1 MLQHW
6 VCERK
11 RATLGE
17 SCTSKHWSSSE
28 PWRHISGTASA
39 LWNKRLVFR
48 TITISCFRAVPC
60 GQSFQIL
67 RRCDSAPHCDGK
79 RHQHRWEQLQRTCH
93 VHLFTKRHVSQRW
106 RHEQQLSSIGL
117 RRQALRYCGI
127 SRSLCLSKSRS
138 GPGVR
143 IRVGDVEKLQ
153 FLSEFGEGGGFIAS
167 DKGVVFFD
175 NHDTQRGEAQITY
188 KNDDLYHVASFSF
201 LPHVAELV
209 ADLSNLALS
218 VVHDTATTLLARLPP
233 QHRRSMSG
241 KGSGGSCLSRHRA
254 WCAGAGSELSLG
266 TVSAHLDLVS

>member
-1 MLQHW
+1 METYLRDR
-6 VCERK
+6 V
-11 RATLGE
+11 
-17 SCTSKHWSSSE
+17 
-28 PWRHISGTASA
+28 SA
-39 LWNKRLVFR
+39 LEQEACLSYNH
-48 TITISCFRAVPC
+48 TISCFRAVPC
-60 GQSFQIL
+60 GQSFQNL
-67 RRCDSAPHCDGK
+67 RRCDSVPHCDGK

-117 RRQALRYCGI
+117 HRQALRYCGI
-127 SRSLCLSKSRS
+127 SRSLCLSQSRS

-143 IRVGDVEKLQ
+143 IRVGDVEQLQ
-153 FLSEFGEGGGFIAS
+153 FLSEFGESGDFIVS
-167 DKGVVFFD
+167 EKGVVFLD
-175 NHDTQRGEAQITY
+175 NHDTQRGEAQINY
-188 KNDDLYHVASFSF
+188 KNDDLYQLASFSF
-201 LPHVAELV
+201 LTHVAELV

-266 TVSAHLDLVS
+266 TVSAHLDLIS